1 MDFYTLKFL
10 KFAIIVLALFF
21 LAPARFRWI
30 ILLAASYYFYGTFKL
45 FYLAVIIF
53 CTLLTYLTALAM
65 DREPLA
71 QKRKRYLVLGLTA
84 NLGVLFIFK
93 YFDFL
98 DASLQQLLGM
108 GGVSYGGH
116 ALKLLIPVGISFYI
130 FQIVSYL
137 VDVYRRDAAA
147 ERNVGIFAL
156 YVAFFPKLLAGPI
169 ERAGRLIP
177 QLHEK
182 SRFDA
187 GRFTNGLKLV
197 CWGLFKKMVIA
208 DRLAVFVNVV
218 YADPQAHTGV
228 SLVLAVIFYSF
239 QIYCD
244 FSGYTDIAIGLAQM
258 FGLNLSD
265 NFNRPYTATSV
276 ADFWR
281 RWHISLSS
289 WLRDYLYIPLGGSRV
304 RVPRHYLNYLL
315 VFLVCGIWHGANWTF
330 VAWGLIHGLYLV
342 CGRATLNLRAKGT
355 AAIGLNKMPQLHR
368 RIRVLFTFA
377 LISLAWIFFRV
388 ETLADAYYIISHL
401 HTGWDNLLNSK
412 FLDSAIFLT
421 RSKLDLIIA
430 LASLVFL
437 GLVHRMERH
446 ENMRRFLSDKPAG
459 LRFAFYYIIVAGI
472 LLLSLPDM
480 TNFIYFQF

>member
-10 KFAIIVLALFF
+10 KFAVIVLVLFF
-21 LAPARFRWI
+21 LAPKRFRWI
-30 ILLAASYYFYGTFKL
+30 ALLAASYYFYGTFKV

-71 QKRKRYLVLGLTA
+71 HKRKRYLVLGLTA

-108 GGVSYGGH
+108 GGVPYGGH
-116 ALKLLIPVGISFYI
+116 VLKLLVPVGISFYI

-137 VDVYRRDAAA
+137 VDVYRRDTEVEKHA
-147 ERNVGIFAL
+147 GIFAL
-156 YVAFFPKLLAGPI
+156 YIAFFPKLLAGPI
-169 ERAGRLIP
+169 ERAGRFIP
-177 QLHEK
+177 QLHEN

-187 GRFTNGLKLV
+187 ERFTNGLKLV

-208 DRLAVFVNVV
+208 DRLAVFVNIVF
-218 YADPQAHTGV
+218 ADPQAHTGV

-244 FSGYTDIAIGLAQM
+244 FSGYTDIAIGLAQL

-265 NFNRPYTATSV
+265 NFNRPYIATSV

-304 RVPRHYLNYLL
+304 RVPRHYLNYLI
-315 VFLVCGIWHGANWTF
+315 VFLICGIWHGANWTF
-330 VAWGLIHGLYLV
+330 AAWGLIHGLYLIG
-342 CGRATLNLRAKGT
+342 GRATINLRARGT
-355 AAIGLNKMPQLHR
+355 AVIGLNKMPHFHR
-368 RIRVLFTFA
+368 GLQILITFT
-377 LISLAWIFFRV
+377 LVSLAWIFFRAD
-388 ETLADAYYIISHL
+388 TLSDAYYVISHL
-401 HTGWDNLLNSK
+401 HTGWENILNRD
-412 FLDSAIFLT
+412 FLDSAIFLGRT
-421 RSKLDLIIA
+421 KMDLIIA
-430 LASLVFL
+430 FASLAFL
-437 GLVHRMERH
+437 GLVHGIERH

-459 LRFAFYYIIVAGI
+459 LRFVLYYIIVAGI
-472 LLLSLPDM
+472 VLLSLPDM
-480 TNFIYFQF
+480 ANFIYFQF

>member
-10 KFAIIVLALFF
+10 KFAIIVLAFFF

-53 CTLLTYLTALAM
+53 CTLLTYLTALMM
-65 DREPLA
+65 DRENTA
-71 QKRKRYLVLGLTA
+71 RKRKCYLIFGLTA
-84 NLGVLFIFK
+84 NLGILFIFK

-98 DASLQQLLGM
+98 DSSLQQLLGM
-108 GGVSYGGH
+108 GGVAYNSH
-116 ALKLLIPVGISFYI
+116 ALKLLIPVGISFYV

-137 VDVYRRDAAA
+137 VDVYRKDTAA
-147 ERNVGIFAL
+147 EKHVGIFAL
-156 YVAFFPKLLAGPI
+156 YVVFFPKLLAGPI

-177 QLHEK
+177 QLHEN

-187 GRFTNGLKLV
+187 ERFTNGLKLV

-244 FSGYTDIAIGLAQM
+244 FSGYTDIAIGLAQL
-258 FGLNLSD
+258 FGLKLSD
-265 NFNRPYTATSV
+265 NFNRPYIATSV

-304 RVPRHYLNYLL
+304 RMARHYLNYLL
-315 VFLVCGIWHGANWTF
+315 VFLVCGIWHGASWTF

-342 CGRATLNLRAKGT
+342 CGRATSGLRAKAT
-355 AAIGLNKMPQLHR
+355 AAIGLNKKPGLHR
-368 RIRVLFTFA
+368 RLQILFTFA
-377 LISLAWIFFRV
+377 LISLAWIFFRANSL
-388 ETLADAYYIISHL
+388 TDAYYIISHL
-401 HTGWDNLLNSK
+401 HTGWGSLLNTE
-412 FLDSAIFLT
+412 FLDSAFLLT
-421 RSKLDLIIA
+421 GSKVDLLIA
-430 LASLVFL
+430 IASLAFF
-437 GLVHRMERH
+437 GLFHRLEQH
-446 ENMRRFLSDKPAG
+446 ENMRRLLSDKPLA
-459 LRFAFYYIIVAGI
+459 LRFTFYYIIVASI